1 MVVPTVVG
9 AADDLRMRTSDMNIA
24 RSLWLRMETIHAVT
38 YFAPESAQAAA
49 AAGLSGFWMGYF
61 GFRAAPMGPVGAGVV
76 EATFFNFAT
85 AFVQRWIPQV
95 WQHATPHTLIN
106 ARSAAAAA
114 TLTRLYPEVADVAH
128 IVNPTLEQAVGRA
141 VAAGRPL
148 FAANRLLPCPEDP
161 TTALWHWCTCLREH
175 RGDGHVSALTA
186 SGLDGLQAH
195 ILIAT
200 EQNNS
205 PEDLQQTRGWTS
217 PEWDDAVQR
226 CTKDGLIADGTLT
239 ARGHELRSSV
249 EATTDRLAFEP
260 FAALAPAQLHELINA
275 LHPLA
280 HAVSI
285 SGTIR
290 YPNPMGL
297 SAIA

>member
-1 MVVPTVVG
+1 MVVPTVVS
-9 AADDLRMRTSDMNIA
+9 AQNDLRMRTSGMNIA
-24 RSLWLRMETIHAVT
+24 RSLWSRMETIHAVT
-38 YFAPESAQAAA
+38 YFGPESAEAAT
-49 AAGLSGFWMGYF
+49 AAGLSSFWMGYF
-61 GFRAAPMGPVGAGVV
+61 GFRAAPMGPVEAGVV
-76 EATFFNFAT
+76 EATFFNFAPG
-85 AFVQRWIPQV
+85 FVQRWVPHL
-95 WQHATPHTLIN
+95 WQHATPPALIG

-114 TLTRLYPEVADVAH
+114 TLTRLYSEVADVARH
-128 IVNPTLEQAVGRA
+128 VNPTLEVAVGRA

-148 FAANRLLPCPEDP
+148 FAANRLLPCPDDP
-161 TTALWHWCTCLREH
+161 TAALWHWCTCLREH

-200 EQNNS
+200 EQGNS
-205 PEDLQQTRGWTS
+205 PEDLQRTRGWTA
-217 PEWDDAVQR
+217 PEWDEAVQR
-226 CTKDGLIADGTLT
+226 CTKDGLIAVGTLT
-239 ARGHELRSSV
+239 ARGHELRSSI
-249 EATTDRLAFEP
+249 EATTDRLALAP
-260 FAALAPAQLHELINA
+260 FAALAPAQLHALIDA

-280 HAVSI
+280 QAIST